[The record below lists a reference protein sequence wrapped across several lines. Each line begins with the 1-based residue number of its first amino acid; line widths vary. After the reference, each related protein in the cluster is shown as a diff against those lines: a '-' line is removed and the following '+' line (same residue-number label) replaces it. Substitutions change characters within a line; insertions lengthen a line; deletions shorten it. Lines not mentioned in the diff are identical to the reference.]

1 MINASIDTL
10 FVLQYLLVPQPFGG
24 QELNL
29 RGYLLEFQGVLVGD
43 MGVLLVM
50 YQQQVACYLVDGIH
64 R

>member
-1 MINASIDTL
+1 MLDTGIHTL
-10 FVLQYLLVPQPFGG
+10 LVHEDLLVPQPFGG

-50 YQQQVACYLVDGIH
+50 YQQQVACYFV
-64 R
+64 